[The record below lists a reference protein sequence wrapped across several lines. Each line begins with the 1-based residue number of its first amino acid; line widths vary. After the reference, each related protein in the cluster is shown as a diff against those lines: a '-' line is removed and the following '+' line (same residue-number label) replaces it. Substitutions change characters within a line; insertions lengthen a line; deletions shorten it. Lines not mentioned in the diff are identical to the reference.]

1 MFLEMI
7 KSISLKKSE
16 LKKRFVFINPE
27 LIRSLEKL
35 DKSMIFVYGH
45 YASYEWSNSLAFQTS
60 FDHYGVY
67 KPLRNRYFDALV
79 KRIRSISSTKLIAN
93 KLVFRLLKEHEDN
106 NKHTLT
112 SFISDQSPKRARGHF
127 FIPFMGIEVPCF
139 TGAEAIAKKFNLS
152 VSFLK
157 ISKVKRGYYQA
168 EVKVLAENSKDFAN
182 FDITSS
188 YYVQLEEQIREAPEY
203 YLWTHKRWKHRL
215 NQS

>member
-1 MFLEMI
+1 
-7 KSISLKKSE
+7 
-16 LKKRFVFINPE
+16 
-27 LIRSLEKL
+27 
-35 DKSMIFVYGH
+35 
-45 YASYEWSNSLAFQTS
+45 
-60 FDHYGVY
+60 
-67 KPLRNRYFDALV
+67 
-79 KRIRSISSTKLIAN
+79 
-93 KLVFRLLKEHEDN
+93 
-106 NKHTLT
+106 
-112 SFISDQSPKRARGHF
+112 
-127 FIPFMGIEVPCF
+127 MGIEVPCF

-188 YYVQLEEQIREAPEY
+188 YYIQLEEQIREAPEY